1 MKIIKQVDLSHC
13 SLQSEM
19 ILDKCWTTAKHKF
32 PHLLGKPV
40 FCETHPAHCNTA
52 RTSELFSCPVPWD
65 IHRAS
70 CVVPPY
76 QCAGTWKAS
85 RSAVLGC
92 FCPFQSRNSVRH
104 AAFPNKYGEHWPQQL
119 QCSPHSNPALHSSKP
134 DEKTPSLQAP
144 QAPPLHTGVCAMQP
158 TPTFAESWSKAAWK
172 GGSKIQGSSYTK
184 AEIFSSFPSSL
195 LDIPRSLS
203 SELPEPSRLFLYR
216 QMKSLFSCEEY
227 LAHMQV
233 IWRN

>member
-1 MKIIKQVDLSHC
+1 MRYHFTNYWKTEWEIILNKLDWEGFKKYKIEPNLKIIKQVDLSHC

-52 RTSELFSCPVPWD
+52 RTSELFSCQVPWD

-76 QCAGTWKAS
+76 QRAGTWKPS

-92 FCPFQSRNSVRH
+92 FLPFQSRNSVRH
-104 AAFPNKYGEHWPQQL
+104 AASQTSMVSTGPSSCSVPPIPILLCTL
-119 QCSPHSNPALHSSKP
+119 QNRWE
-134 DEKTPSLQAP
+134 D
-144 QAPPLHTGVCAMQP
+144 
-158 TPTFAESWSKAAWK
+158 
-172 GGSKIQGSSYTK
+172 
-184 AEIFSSFPSSL
+184 SFPTSSTDSPLAHRRVCHATCAHICWVLKQSSL
-195 LDIPRSLS
+195 KRGFKKT
-203 SELPEPSRLFLYR
+203 RF
-216 QMKSLFSCEEY
+216 
-227 LAHMQV
+227 
-233 IWRN
+233 

>member
-76 QCAGTWKAS
+76 QRAGTWKPS

-92 FCPFQSRNSVRH
+92 FLPFQSRNSVRH
-104 AAFPNKYGEHWPQQL
+104 AASQTSMVSTGPSSCSVPPIPILLCTLQNLMRRLLPYKLHRLPPCTQACVPCNLCPHLLSPEAKQL
-119 QCSPHSNPALHSSKP
+119 
-134 DEKTPSLQAP
+134 EKGVQKDKVLVIPRQKFF
-144 QAPPLHTGVCAMQP
+144 PPL
-158 TPTFAESWSKAAWK
+158 
-172 GGSKIQGSSYTK
+172 
-184 AEIFSSFPSSL
+184 
-195 LDIPRSLS
+195 
-203 SELPEPSRLFLYR
+203 LPA
-216 QMKSLFSCEEY
+216 C
-227 LAHMQV
+227 
-233 IWRN
+233 